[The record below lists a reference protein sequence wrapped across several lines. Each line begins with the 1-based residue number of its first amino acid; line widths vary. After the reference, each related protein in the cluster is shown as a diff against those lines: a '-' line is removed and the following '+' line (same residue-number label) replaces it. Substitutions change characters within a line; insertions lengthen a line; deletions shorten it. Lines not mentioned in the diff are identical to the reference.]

1 MKARSAVRT
10 REDWLEAARAFP
22 VFSAVEA
29 GALQGLRDLAVCHDY
44 PKNNVL
50 FYQGDTARAAFLVLS
65 GEVKVSLT
73 NEEGREAIIR
83 LVRRGGL
90 VGLVAAVDESPQPA
104 TAVTATRARLARFA
118 GPDLIGW
125 IERHPAANA
134 ALRSELAAR
143 ARQAY
148 QRVGEHALLSVKER
162 LLSALLEIAEQEGER
177 HGAGQAVV
185 FTRPT
190 HQELADRI
198 GSSREVV
205 SRVLKEL
212 LEDELFSA
220 EGKVIRVPLSALV
233 LRDD

>member
-1 MKARSAVRT
+1 MRTRAAGRT
-10 REDWLEAARAFP
+10 REDWLESAREYA
-22 VFSAVEA
+22 VFSAVA
-29 GALQGLRDLAVCHDY
+29 PQALPALRDLAVCHDY

-50 FYQGDTARAAFLVLS
+50 YYQGDASRAVFLVLA
-65 GEVKVSLT
+65 GEVKISLT
-73 NEEGREAIIR
+73 NEEGREAVVR
-83 LVRRGGL
+83 LVRQGGL
-90 VGLVAAVDESPQPA
+90 VGLVAAVDGAPQPA
-104 TAVTATRARLARFA
+104 TAVTVTRSRLARFA
-118 GPDLIGW
+118 APDLIALVAS
-125 IERHPAANA
+125 HPAAHA
-134 ALRSELAAR
+134 ALLREVAGC

-177 HGAGQAVV
+177 HSTGQAVV

-190 HQELADRI
+190 HQELAERI

-212 LEDELFSA
+212 LDD
-220 EGKVIRVPLSALV
+220 EGKVIQVPLSALV